1 MSFLRYLVVVM
12 GKIRPYLIGAALT
25 TVLIVGMA
33 QSQARGTQ
41 WEYLY
46 IEQAGVQYELVDP
59 DGPPRPRLL
68 HSKVLN
74 TLGADG
80 WEMVQAGV
88 GGYVF
93 KRRR

>member
-1 MSFLRYLVVVM
+1 ME
-12 GKIRPYLIGAALT
+12 KIRPYLIGAALA

-33 QSQARGTQ
+33 QAQARGGR

-46 IEQAGVQYELVDP
+46 IEQAGVQYELIDP
-59 DGPPRPRLL
+59 KAGLGPRLL
-68 HSKVLN
+68 QSKILN
-74 TLGADG
+74 TLGDEG

-93 KRRR
+93 KRKR

>member
-1 MSFLRYLVVVM
+1 ME
-12 GKIRPYLIGAALT
+12 KIRPYLIGAALT
-25 TVLIVGMA
+25 AVLVVGMA
-33 QSQARGTQ
+33 QAQSGGGR

-46 IEQAGVQYELVDP
+46 IEQAGVQFELVDP
-59 DGPPRPRLL
+59 KAGRGPRLL

-74 TLGADG
+74 TLGDEG

-93 KRRR
+93 KRSR